1 MHNGT
6 WLPTATVRPDNQVSR
21 VRNVI
26 NEIRKD
32 AENRMEKCVDAFKN
46 HISKVRTGRASPSL
60 LDGIQIEYYGTLTPL
75 RQLANIVA
83 EDSRTL
89 AITVFDRALAPAVE
103 KAIMASDLG
112 LNPSSAGT
120 VIRVPLPPLT
130 EERRRDLI
138 KVVRAEAEQG
148 RVSVRN
154 VRRDANDK
162 VKALLKDKT
171 IGEDEDRR
179 SQDEIQKLTDAWIKK
194 LDSALAEKE
203 AELMEI

>member
-1 MHNGT
+1 M
-6 WLPTATVRPDNQVSR
+6 
-21 VRNVI
+21 I

-83 EDSRTL
+83 EDSHTL